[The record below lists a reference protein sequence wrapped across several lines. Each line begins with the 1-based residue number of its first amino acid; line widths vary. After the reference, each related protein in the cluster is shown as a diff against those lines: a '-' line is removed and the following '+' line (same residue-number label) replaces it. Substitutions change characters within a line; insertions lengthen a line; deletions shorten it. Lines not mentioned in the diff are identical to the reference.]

1 MPTSLE
7 QTISLEESMDQISD
21 FVKGGID
28 SFIASNSEIK
38 LERRI
43 LATVSLIMSLGQEQ
57 LLLL

>member
-1 MPTSLE
+1 
-7 QTISLEESMDQISD
+7 MDQISD

-38 LERRI
+38 LEKRI
-43 LATVSLIMSLGQEQ
+43 LATVSLIISLGQEQ